1 MHEVVTTA
9 AVVWRCSAEK
19 VFLEISKIQQ
29 ELVFVVGVVDQMNVS
44 E

>member
-9 AVVWRCSAEK
+9 AVVWRCSAE